1 MLTHSYLNSITIK
14 LSILRLFK
22 VNIYDFVKEENEVNI
37 FTDFKRFNE
46 SHFWSESRQFW
57 LTKRTIFGDAKFF
70 NQDFLFFDEVRYH
83 YNKSYVIVQGWLTV
97 GEPSEMVKLQVR
109 WSLLETW
116 WFQFEVISD
125 AEGNLHNCKGKHSSC
140 ICRPNEVIKYVYL
153 ISCLCSLTMLLIIIL
168 RESIFRLIT
177 RIMKI
182 RKSTK

>member
-1 MLTHSYLNSITIK
+1 MLLTHSYLNSITIK

-109 WSLLETW
+109 
-116 WFQFEVISD
+116 
-125 AEGNLHNCKGKHSSC
+125 
-140 ICRPNEVIKYVYL
+140 
-153 ISCLCSLTMLLIIIL
+153 
-168 RESIFRLIT
+168 
-177 RIMKI
+177 
-182 RKSTK
+182 